1 MPLISQDDLLNIM
14 DPRDGNLNPESS
26 RAYTPTPEH
35 SLGETMGAAFRTE
48 NVVGS
53 IWNSY
58 DEDKA
63 ATNPDYDPIAR
74 LDKIGRPDL
83 YDAVAFADSDEE
95 VDAVE
100 LRVDKEQEDRQI
112 IDESGWTG
120 VASMLV
126 AGTVDPFILIPGTMQ
141 IKMGMKAM
149 QIGRGLASGAAYG
162 AGAAMGQEAVLEATQ
177 LTRDPNGLLVSGI
190 AGAVLGGILGGS
202 VGALTRS
209 ARRGQDIAVANLM
222 TDANPMINI
231 DIPTG
236 SAGAARTDIKLS
248 IAQAGEQLKNDEGIN
263 ALNDT
268 LTKVVSSPIRALRS
282 PVVNGLTSVY
292 GNMRKATNMFFE
304 HNFIL
309 NKNLE
314 GEKTMASVEG
324 LGKIDEAAAILLNDK
339 ISKLYIKSVGLEGK
353 VGAEFR
359 AAVGGMT
366 EGRMSYQ
373 KFSEEVAYAMRRGDA
388 HDIPEVA
395 EASKLL
401 RTDMDAAVVKMQKA
415 GILPED
421 LEVTTARS
429 YLTRRYNVKAINA
442 PGGRAR
448 LASILTKHFAHNLG
462 EHTTSPNVMEKV
474 DKTIRN
480 ITGVGDQAMELDN
493 VATNVIVTGGK
504 FNKKRVLDIA
514 DSELEGFLVN
524 DGISLGQGYLH
535 QANAILRFQE
545 VLEREGFENMSQ
557 MRKAVTDESEALGE
571 IANRK
576 LAALKGITAPTKENL
591 KDIKSL
597 TKEIN
602 NLTKE
607 LGIAIKELNN
617 SARVVLG
624 QFGKGTNSIGDNALK
639 TVRKFQTLRLLGG
652 MALAAIP
659 DAAMTFF
666 KHGPMAVMRDGILPM
681 LKNFKASKL
690 SKDELSDFNVG
701 LELMQNEILR
711 AMTDGDFTVLA
722 GKSRLNSIGDHA
734 VQNFGKITLNSYWTK
749 AGKRLGGQL
758 SVSRTFRALKTVDAG
773 GKISAKESTRL
784 ASLGIGPEDYAKIW
798 SQFGKHGEEVDG
810 SFIANFG
817 AWDTE
822 TREMFGAAVTK
833 DVDSTILT
841 PGRGDIP
848 FFASQNELSKTVFQ
862 FKSFTSAATN
872 KILLSGLQRK
882 DANALSGMAML
893 VALGGMSWML
903 KGAVGGR
910 DVAGDAMDDDELFTT
925 FVSEGLSR
933 SGVLGLMGDALFAL
947 NPYSTNSRYRGL
959 NTSSYLGGPS
969 WNLVQDMYKAAS
981 PLLPSEGG
989 HKGLTSADYKKMSR
1003 MLPYQ
1008 NLFWTRAIWQQVNN
1022 K

>member
-14 DPRDGNLNPESS
+14 DPRDGNLNPEAS

-35 SLGETMGAAFRTE
+35 SIGETMGAAFRQE
-48 NVVGS
+48 NIIGS
-53 IWNSY
+53 MWNSY
-58 DEDKA
+58 NADTE

-74 LDKIGRPDL
+74 LDEIGRPDL
-83 YDAVAFADSDEE
+83 YEMAAYSDSNEE
-95 VDAVE
+95 VDAMAA
-100 LRVDKEQEDRQI
+100 RVDKEREDRQI

-120 VASMLV
+120 VVSSLV

-149 QIGRGLASGAAYG
+149 QVGRGIASGAALG
-162 AGAAMGQEAVLEATQ
+162 VAGAMGQEAVLQATQ
-177 LTRDPNGLLVSGI
+177 LTRDPNGLIISGI

-209 ARRGQDIAVANLM
+209 ARAGQDLAVANIM
-222 TDANPMINI
+222 SDAETMVKI
-231 DIPTG
+231 DMPTG

-248 IAQAGEQLKNDEGIN
+248 IAQQGEQLKNAEGAN
-263 ALNDT
+263 GLNET
-268 LTKVVSSPIRALRS
+268 LMKLISSPLRILRS
-282 PVVNGLTSVY
+282 PVVLGLTSRFGRV
-292 GNMRKATNMFFE
+292 RQATNMFFE

-314 GEKTMASVEG
+314 GEKTMPSVEG
-324 LGKIDEAAAILLNDK
+324 LMKQDEAASILRNDK
-339 ISKLYIKSVGLEGK
+339 ISKLYVKSVGLEG
-353 VGAEFR
+353 ATMSDFR

-373 KFSEEVAYAMRRGDA
+373 KFSEEVAFAMRRGDA

-395 EASKLL
+395 EAAKLL

-421 LEVTTARS
+421 LDVTTAVS
-429 YLTRRYNVKAINA
+429 YLTRRYDKSRINA
-442 PGGRAR
+442 NRP
-448 LASILTKHFAHNLG
+448 LLESILTKHFAHNLG
-462 EHTTSPNVMEKV
+462 EHITSPNVVDQV
-474 DKTIRN
+474 DKTIN
-480 ITGVGDQAMELDN
+480 NMLGIGDQAMELDN
-493 VATNVIVTGGK
+493 VVGNMLSASGGK
-504 FNKKRVLDIA
+504 FDKSRVLDIA
-514 DSELEGFLVN
+514 DSEIEFFLVN
-524 DGISLGQGYLH
+524 DGIALGQGYLH
-535 QANAILRFQE
+535 QANSILRFQE
-545 VLEREGFENMSQ
+545 VLEREGFDNMAQ
-557 MRKAVTDESEALGE
+557 MRKGLRDEFVAQQDIEH
-571 IANRK
+571 RK
-576 LAALKGITAPTKENL
+576 LSLLEGYINPTKEHL
-591 KDIKSL
+591 
-597 TKEIN
+597 KEIKALKKKIN
-602 NLTKE
+602 KIGKDYDLDLETMDK
-607 LGIAIKELNN
+607 

-624 QFGKGTNSIGDNALK
+624 QFGKGTNTIADNALK

-652 MALAAIP
+652 MGISAMP
-659 DAAMTFF
+659 DSAMPFF

-681 LKNFKASKL
+681 LKNFNASKL
-690 SKDELSDFNVG
+690 SKDELADFNVG

-711 AMTDGDFTVLA
+711 AMTDGDFSVLA
-722 GKSRLNSIGDHA
+722 GKSRLDSIGDHA
-734 VQNFGKITLNSYWTK
+734 VQNFGKLTLNSYITK

-798 SQFGKHGEEVDG
+798 SQFKKHGEETDG
-810 SFIANFG
+810 SFISNFG

-841 PGRGDIP
+841 PGRSDIP
-848 FFASQNELSKTVFQ
+848 FIAQETGVGKTVFQ
-862 FKSFTSAATN
+862 FKSFTSTATN
-872 KILLSGLQRK
+872 KILLSGLQRR
-882 DANALSGMAML
+882 DANALSGMVML
-893 VALGGMSWML
+893 VALGGMAWMA
-903 KGAVGGR
+903 KGAIAGK
-910 DVAGDAMDDDELFTT
+910 DVAGDALDDDELFGT
-925 FVSEGLSR
+925 FISEGLSR

-947 NPYSTNSRYRGL
+947 NPYSSNSRYRGL
-959 NTSSYLGGPS
+959 NASSYLGGPS

-989 HKGLTSADYKKMSR
+989 YKGLTSADYKKMSR

-1008 NLFWTRAIWQQVNN
+1008 NLFWTRAIWNQVNN